1 MVNTRYN
8 KFQRMKIL
16 KFKDKQKFRYTRK
29 IIIKDLTLDI
39 SVGIHDFEKLKKQ
52 RVRFNIEITTDPNL
66 KTNINSIVNYEN
78 IINTIKEITNKKH
91 YELLESLSETIFD
104 EIFKNKKIKKINLKI
119 EKLDIVEETKS
130 VGIEVKKTRLQ

>member
-1 MVNTRYN
+1 
-8 KFQRMKIL
+8 MKIL